1 MTMTNTNEG
10 REFQTTKGGSEMTNH
25 NTNEGSKFRTLKGGI
40 EMTNTI
46 LHNKINA
53 SIKILGGLALG
64 ALLITALALPITANA
79 DAPDRP
85 LSKAIRYE
93 TSDVGPYEGMNSVFS
108 SVAVS
113 GAAKVTGAVR
123 YETSDVGPYED
134 MLPIAKK
141 VIRWEST
148 DMDPFEV
155 LAPEVTKAIRLETS
169 EPDAYES

>member
-10 REFQTTKGGSEMTNH
+10 REFQTI
-25 NTNEGSKFRTLKGGI
+25 KGGI
-40 EMTNTI
+40 EMTNTM
-46 LHNKINA
+46 LHNKLNA

-93 TSDVGPYEGMNSVFS
+93 TSDVGPYEDMLTRFGS
-108 SVAVS
+108 SDINIFEGLALN
-113 GAAKVTGAVR
+113 ATKATR
-123 YETSDVGPYED
+123 FETSDVGPYED
-134 MLPIAKK
+134 MFPIAKK
-141 VIRWEST
+141 VTRWEST